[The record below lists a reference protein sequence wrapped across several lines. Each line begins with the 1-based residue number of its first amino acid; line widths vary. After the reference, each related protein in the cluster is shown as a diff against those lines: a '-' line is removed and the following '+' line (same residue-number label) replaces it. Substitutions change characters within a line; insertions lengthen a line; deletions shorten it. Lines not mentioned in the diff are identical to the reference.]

1 MFFFNNYEHIEGG
14 ILSNNNAVIASQDNC
29 WGDPNDLL
37 LRDKIVIGIA
47 FAATYSRTSI
57 EGAQS
62 ISKSAET
69 TTRWLMANEHIAN
82 DGRTYNH
89 DRQVQLETPIIR
101 DINSI
106 LRHGIDVTVAV
117 LPVKSHTV

>member
-1 MFFFNNYEHIEGG
+1 MTIEEGSPFFQNT
-14 ILSNNNAVIASQDNC
+14 NASLDNC

-37 LRDKIVIGIA
+37 LRDKIVIGI
-47 FAATYSRTSI
+47 TYASTHSRTSI

-69 TTRWLMANEHIAN
+69 ATGWLMANEHIAN
-82 DGRTYNH
+82 DSRTYNH
-89 DRQVQLETPIIR
+89 DRQVLRETPIIR
-101 DINSI
+101 DTNSI
-106 LRHGIDVTVAV
+106 LRLRIDVTVAA